1 MLRSCCMSL
10 RQNIRSASEMTAIY
24 ARQSVERSD
33 SISIEQQ
40 TEMCRYEAR
49 GEECRVYADR
59 GYSGKNMNRPQFSQ
73 MMKDIGNGLIDTVVV
88 YRLDRIS
95 RSIVDFSNMMT
106 VFGNHGV
113 KFISATEKF
122 DTSSPIGN
130 AMLNICIVFAQ
141 LERETIQKRVADAY
155 FSRSRKGF
163 FMGGPVPYGFR
174 RVPVM
179 IDGVNTSM
187 FEPDEE
193 EAKAVR
199 LIFGMYAEYKTAY
212 GDIVRKLVDLG
223 IQIRGRKWE
232 RSRIREMI
240 LNPLYVRA
248 DKAVLELFR
257 SEGAAVEENENG
269 FSGVNGC
276 YCYKE
281 GTVRKRKGNSF
292 EGCHIVPAPGEGIVD
307 SALWLKC
314 RKKCIADKK
323 ASPVRKARNSWL
335 CGKIKCLCCGYAL
348 VVKRGGGRDIRY
360 LMCSE
365 RLRNGECS
373 AETIYADEAEE
384 AVCSEMKRKASA
396 LGTDLS
402 AVWKNMSF
410 DEKRQLTDM
419 LAETIYACKGRIVI
433 RWRA

>member
-1 MLRSCCMSL
+1 VSL
-10 RQNIRSASEMTAIY
+10 QKNIRSAAEMTAIY
-24 ARQSVERSD
+24 ARQSVERAD

-49 GEECRVYADR
+49 GDECRIYADR
-59 GYSGKNMNRPQFSQ
+59 GYSGKNTNRPQFAQ

-106 VFGNHGV
+106 VFGKHGV
-113 KFISATEKF
+113 KFVSATEKF

-155 FSRSRKGF
+155 FSRSRRGF
-163 FMGGPVPYGFR
+163 FMGGTVPYGFR
-174 RVPVM
+174 RVPAV

-187 FEPDEE
+187 FEPDKEE
-193 EAKAVR
+193 SKAVR
-199 LIFGMYAEYKTAY
+199 MIFGMYAEYETTY
-212 GDIVRKLVDLG
+212 GDIVRKLEELG
-223 IQIRGRKWE
+223 IQRRGRKWE

-257 SEGAAVEENENG
+257 SEGALVEENGAG
-269 FSGVNGC
+269 FNGVNGC
-276 YCYKE
+276 YCYKDSSD
-281 GTVRKRKGNSF
+281 RKKKVTSF
-292 EGCHIVPAPGEGIVD
+292 EGSHIVSAPGEGIVD
-307 SALWLKC
+307 PALWLKC
-314 RKKCIADKK
+314 RSKCIADKK
-323 ASPVRKARNSWL
+323 ASPVRKASNSWL

-348 VVKRGGGRDIRY
+348 VVKRGGRNGIRY

-365 RLRNGECS
+365 RLRKGECS
-373 AETIYADEAEE
+373 AETLYADEAEE
-384 AVCSEMKRKASA
+384 AVYSEIIMKASTF
-396 LGTDLS
+396 GTDIS
-402 AVWKNMSF
+402 TVWDRMSF

-419 LAETIYACKGRIVI
+419 LAETVYACRGRIVI
-433 RWRA
+433 RWRV